1 MQGDCN
7 HLSRVRLQHYD
18 WAVNSYEPLSLAA
31 VRQKLLRDQ
40 RVKLGSRPTRFH
52 EQRMDLCEC
61 VNAPFDQFLEVVSR
75 TGMGKTHRRL
85 HGGQDVLCAVF
96 GLAREIDNLRLAP
109 FALRYVASDFRCADD
124 FSLSVPDRRNGQR
137 NVDQTPMLAL
147 PNGFIVFD
155 ALAAPDSL
163 NDPFFLLL
171 VIGWD
176 QNRNRLADDFLGQ
189 IAENALRAGIPTRY
203 DAIEVL
209 GDDCIV
215 A

>member
-1 MQGDCN
+1 
-7 HLSRVRLQHYD
+7 
-18 WAVNSYEPLSLAA
+18 
-31 VRQKLLRDQ
+31 
-40 RVKLGSRPTRFH
+40 
-52 EQRMDLCEC
+52 MDLCERI
-61 VNAPFDQFLEVVSR
+61 NALFDQFLEVISR
-75 TGMGKTHRRL
+75 TGMRKTHCRL
-85 HGGQDVLCAVF
+85 HGSQDVLCAVF
-96 GLAREIDNLRLAP
+96 GLAREIDDLSLAP
-109 FALRYVASDFRCADD
+109 FALSYVASDFRCADD
-124 FSLSVPDRRNGQR
+124 FSLGVPDRRNGQR

-171 VIGWD
+171 VIGRD

-189 IAENALRAGIPTRY
+189 IAENPLRTGIPTRY